1 MFASLRFLWNATRGH
16 RLAPWR
22 SEYLKWRIET
32 FSGKKAESLSGRDV
46 FRFLWESRR
55 ELVDF
60 LAWTGHLQQDARY
73 RPAPL
78 QNTGESL

>member
-1 MFASLRFLWNATRGH
+1 MFAPIRFVWNATRGH

-32 FSGKKAESLSGRDV
+32 FSGKKAETLRGRDV
-46 FRFLWESRR
+46 LRFVWESRG

-60 LAWTGHLQQDARY
+60 LRWTGRLDREVQR
-73 RPAPL
+73 RP
-78 QNTGESL
+78 

>member
-1 MFASLRFLWNATRGH
+1 MFAALRFLWNATRGQ
-16 RLAPWR
+16 RLTPWR

-32 FSGKKAESLSGRDV
+32 FSGMKAESLTGRDV

-60 LAWTGHLQQDARY
+60 LFWTGTLEREGRRRQS
-73 RPAPL
+73 PASDSSGNL
-78 QNTGESL
+78 